1 MISADRV
8 VQGNLTDV
16 SPKTR
21 ERGRELEDLGLCR
34 VFETEYVHC
43 VHPEDEDYDRVY
55 DRNCDASIV
64 LDGDE
69 GRHTRCP
76 KCGREVLLP
85 AKNRR
90 TRTDIERSEEGVY
103 AYVSDLVRD
112 ALDTR
117 AQKKDSGL
125 KYLDRRIEPVLE
137 ASYDTDTVS
146 FQFVFESP
154 RPGVIDT
161 MRVFDRNSVTIL
173 IGTATNARSEFE
185 DRNLA
190 HLTLSDLVDS
200 DRKEALRKITDI
212 STQIIE
218 RDRLSD
224 AELKATLSERI
235 YAEEGARLSWR
246 EFWREFEHC
255 VQNILIHTF
264 STSRLLGGE
273 ESGTQVPDGVLTLNW
288 EGIGQAYIWDAKY
301 TAPSNVP
308 RDLSSDYEDMAKHL
322 VQFRRES
329 NVKDVFNDVAGFLL
343 VSPGI
348 NESSVIRLAE
358 RIQQRLEE
366 TGEQWGGPVVHIRFD
381 ALLRLLNQYRENRE
395 RVQEKPRELKRHTH
409 RLFQTPDYHVAEPES
424 YREADVRV
432 FDVDCDDIDRTIQ
445 ERIAPQEP
453 EEDEIN
459 IRGYLANIDS
469 LDF

>member
-1 MISADRV
+1 MIPADRV
-8 VQGNLTDV
+8 LQGNLTDV
-16 SPKTR
+16 GPKTR
-21 ERGRELEDLGLCR
+21 ERGRELETLGLCQ
-34 VFETEYVHC
+34 VVETEYVYC
-43 VHPEDEDYDRVY
+43 IHPEDGDYDRVY

-69 GRHTRCP
+69 DRYIRCP
-76 KCGREVLLP
+76 ECGREVLLP
-85 AKNRR
+85 AKTRR
-90 TRTDIERSEEGVY
+90 TQTDIERSEEGIY
-103 AYVSDLVRD
+103 NHVSDLVRE

-125 KYLDRRIEPVLE
+125 KYLDHRVEPVLD
-137 ASYDTDTVS
+137 ASYEADPVS

-154 RPGVIDT
+154 RLGVIDA
-161 MRVFDRNSVTIL
+161 MRVFDRNAVTIL
-173 IGTATNARSEFE
+173 VGTATNTRSEFE

-200 DRKEALRKITDI
+200 DRDEALREI
-212 STQIIE
+212 SDVATRVIE

-235 YAEEGARLSWR
+235 YTEEREELSWR

-255 VQNILIHTF
+255 VQNILVYTF
-264 STSRLLGGE
+264 TTSRLLGGE
-273 ESGTQVPDGVLTLNW
+273 ESGKQVPDGVLTLNW
-288 EGIGQAYIWDAKY
+288 DGTGQAYIWDAKY
-301 TAPSNVP
+301 VAPSNVP
-308 RDLSSDYEDMAKHL
+308 RDLSGDYEDIAKHL

-329 NVKDVFNDVAGFLL
+329 NVRDVFDDVAGFLL

-348 NESSVIRLAE
+348 KDSSVVRLAE

-366 TGEQWGGPVVHIRFD
+366 TGEQWGGPVVHVRFD
-381 ALLRLLNQYRENRE
+381 ALLRLLRRFRENGE
-395 RVQEKPRELKRHTH
+395 RVQEKPRELRRHTH
-409 RLFQTPDYHVAEPES
+409 RLFRNPDYHTDEPES

-432 FDVDCDDIDRTIQ
+432 FDVDSEDIDRTIR
-445 ERIAPQEP
+445 ERIAPQKP

-459 IRGYLANIDS
+459 IEGYLANIDS

>member
-8 VQGNLTDV
+8 LQGNRTDV

-21 ERGRELEDLGLCR
+21 ERGRELEELGLCR
-34 VFETEYVHC
+34 VVETEYVHC
-43 VHPEDEDYDRVY
+43 VHPEDGDYDRVY
-55 DRNCDASIV
+55 DRDCDARIV

-69 GRHTRCP
+69 GRYTRCP
-76 KCGREVLLP
+76 ECGREVLLP
-85 AKNRR
+85 AKTRR

-103 AYVSDLVRD
+103 DHVSDLVRE

-125 KYLDRRIEPVLE
+125 KYLDHRVEPVLE
-137 ASYDTDTVS
+137 ASYETDPIS
-146 FQFVFESP
+146 FQFVFESV
-154 RPGVIDT
+154 RPGVIDA
-161 MRVFDRNSVTIL
+161 MRVFDRNAVTIL
-173 IGTATNARSEFE
+173 VGTATNTRSEFK

-200 DRKEALRKITDI
+200 DRDEALREI
-212 STQIIE
+212 SDVATRVIE

-224 AELKATLSERI
+224 AELKAILSGRI
-235 YAEEGARLSWR
+235 YAEEREGLSWR

-255 VQNILIHTF
+255 VQNILVHTF
-264 STSRLLGGE
+264 TTSRLLGGE
-273 ESGTQVPDGVLTLNW
+273 ESGAQVPDGVLTLNW
-288 EGIGQAYIWDAKY
+288 DGAGQAYIWDAKY
-301 TAPSNVP
+301 AAPSNVP
-308 RDLSSDYEDMAKHL
+308 RDLSGDYEDMAKHL
-322 VQFRRES
+322 VQLRRES
-329 NVKDVFNDVAGFLL
+329 NVRDVFDDVSGFLL

-348 NESSVIRLAE
+348 KDSSVVRLAE

-366 TGEQWGGPVVHIRFD
+366 TGEQWGGPVVHVRFD
-381 ALLRLLNQYRENRE
+381 ALLRLLRRYRENGE
-395 RVQEKPRELKRHTH
+395 RIQEKPRELRRHTH
-409 RLFQTPDYHVAEPES
+409 RLFRNPDYHTVEPES
-424 YREADVRV
+424 YRKADARV
-432 FDVDCDDIDRTIQ
+432 FDVDSEDIDRTIR

-459 IRGYLANIDS
+459 IEGYLANIDS